1 MASRKKLNKMENKME
16 TQEIKE
22 LNKEFETNEIIDY
35 AKDIKL
41 IYMKSKDIKVLKE
54 RIWKQQNKICPILGI
69 EIPLDKAVLDHKHK
83 LKSELPG
90 PNKGTIRTFL
100 DFRANALAGKMENA
114 FKRYFGSDESK
125 HPISLPEFL
134 RNTADY
140 LENGDYVETYDNTD
154 IYYIH
159 PNEVPKRIKVKKSQ
173 QNKINKYYLE
183 LYPRRKKIPKFTY
196 MNDEVQRIMEDIKD
210 LEIDKALAKAER
222 QRKSK
227 KGKEN

>member
-1 MASRKKLNKMENKME
+1 
-16 TQEIKE
+16 
-22 LNKEFETNEIIDY
+22 
-35 AKDIKL
+35 
-41 IYMKSKDIKVLKE
+41 MKSKDIKVLKE

-140 LENGDYVETYDNTD
+140 LENGDYVETYNNIDV
-154 IYYIH
+154 YYIH
-159 PNEVPKRIKVKKSQ
+159 PNEVPKRIKLKKSE

-196 MNDEVQRIMEDIKD
+196 MNNEVQRILDDIKD
-210 LEIDKALAKAER
+210 LEIDKALAKVER
-222 QRKSK
+222 QRQRKAK
-227 KGKEN
+227 KEKKEILNDL

>member
-1 MASRKKLNKMENKME
+1 MANQELQKLNP
-16 TQEIKE
+16 
-22 LNKEFETNEIIDY
+22 EFKDNEIIDY
-35 AKDIKL
+35 DNDIKL

-54 RIWKQQNKICPILGI
+54 RIWKRQNKICPILGI

-83 LKSELPG
+83 LKSDFPG

-159 PNEVPKRIKVKKSQ
+159 PNEVPKRIKIKKSE

-196 MNDEVQRIMEDIKD
+196 MNDEVQRIMGDIKD
-210 LEIDKALAKAER
+210 LETDKALAKAEK
-222 QRKSK
+222 QQQK
-227 KGKEN
+227 KAKKEKEILNDL